1 MGMAVFSGMLV
12 ATIIGVCLIPVLFVL
27 VERVIG
33 KTHAPMGAVTPPKL
47 ATEHGGTDH

>member
-1 MGMAVFSGMLV
+1 MLI

-27 VERVIG
+27 VERIIG
-33 KTHAPMGAVTPPKL
+33 KKHSPIGIATPPKL